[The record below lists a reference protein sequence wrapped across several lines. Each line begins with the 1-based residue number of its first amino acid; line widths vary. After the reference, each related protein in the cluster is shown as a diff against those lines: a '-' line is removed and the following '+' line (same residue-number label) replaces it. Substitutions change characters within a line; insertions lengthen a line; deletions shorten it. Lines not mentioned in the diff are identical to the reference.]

1 MSELDDLK
9 AVRDSLIDLRRKA
22 AAEANR
28 LQGPGVAL
36 ILAEV
41 DLVIGYQQ
49 RVEAVTRLID
59 QMEAEAA
66 RPEPRLIGDFPP
78 FPTARDDD
86 EATA

>member
-9 AVRDSLIDLRRKA
+9 AVRAALIDLRQKA

-59 QMEAEAA
+59 QLEAESEAE
-66 RPEPRLIGDFPP
+66 RPLVGDFPP

-86 EATA
+86 ESIA